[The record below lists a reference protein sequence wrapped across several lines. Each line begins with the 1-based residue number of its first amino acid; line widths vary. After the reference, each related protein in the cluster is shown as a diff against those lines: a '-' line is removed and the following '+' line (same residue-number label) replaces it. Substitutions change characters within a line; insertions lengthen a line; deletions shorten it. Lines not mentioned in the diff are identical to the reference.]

1 MEMKSCPTSTDHA
14 SSALVWCLSWFLCI
28 ASTAIM
34 TNRIWHV
41 CMAFI
46 PRYGEGLTVTP
57 ALVSGRARPRCWVLQ
72 GGGWL
77 GGSVTGKDARS
88 PRSPLWCLH
97 KSGSCSFPTRRPM
110 GFLRCFQP
118 DLDNAGKLH
127 VFSKGFWV
135 RPFFF
140 KSFFSL
146 SSSSYL
152 AACPTGLDGPF
163 YEQAKW
169 GQNPFCPRLPANQQ

>member
-14 SSALVWCLSWFLCI
+14 GSALVWCLSWFLCI

-41 CMAFI
+41 CRTFI
-46 PRYGEGLTVTP
+46 PRYGEGLTITP
-57 ALVSGRARPRCWVLQ
+57 ALVSGRAWPGCWVLQ
-72 GGGWL
+72 GVGWL

-88 PRSPLWCLH
+88 PRSPLWWLH

-127 VFSKGFWV
+127 VFQKGFESG
-135 RPFFF
+135 R
-140 KSFFSL
+140 SFLNL
-146 SSSSYL
+146 SFLSPL
-152 AACPTGLDGPF
+152 LIL
-163 YEQAKW
+163 
-169 GQNPFCPRLPANQQ
+169 LPAQLGLL